1 MRSKI
6 LFATFLTFFLGAC
19 AQNGIRK
26 ANLPPLN
33 PEAII
38 AFYEQHQ
45 VLKDGNDAKI
55 VLAFGKSGFNWIS
68 WQTLIQK
75 FDLSAALAVPLTF
88 KSLFRGE
95 QMSTII
101 AQGNNYNPSLLNL
114 INIEKGPKEIPMR
127 SSSKLPFG
135 NLAHPP
141 VLLVNNVAFSG
152 QPSWKNFTATE
163 KLIESTMPSF
173 QSFVENGLLEKNNVR
188 KDDLEVLD
196 AIQLNDNAKILTLS
210 INTLSNRDDLSKEK
224 RYKSFYINPKGEM
237 TDLTFEEDVR
247 FEGTSTG
254 LNIRFLDAFE
264 SNGDMMV
271 FFWIWDGIK
280 TGYRLYRPSTN
291 TKVDFWH

>member
-1 MRSKI
+1 MRSKV
-6 LFATFLTFFLGAC
+6 LLATFLTFFLGAC
-19 AQNGIRK
+19 AQNGMRK

-45 VLKDGNDAKI
+45 ALKDANDAKI
-55 VLAFGKSGFNWIS
+55 VLAFGKSGFNWTS
-68 WQTLIQK
+68 WQSLTQR
-75 FDLSAALAVPLTF
+75 FDLSAALSMPLNF

-95 QMSTII
+95 QISTLI
-101 AQGNNYNPSLLNL
+101 AQGNINNPGLLNL
-114 INIEKGPKEIPMR
+114 ISIEKGPKEIPMS
-127 SSSKLPFG
+127 SSSKLSFG

-141 VLLVNNVAFSG
+141 VLLLNNVAFSN
-152 QPSWKNFTATE
+152 QPSWKNFIASK
-163 KLIESTMPSF
+163 KLIENTMPSF

-188 KDDLEVLD
+188 KDDMDVLD
-196 AIQLNDNAKILTLS
+196 AVQFNDNAKILTLS
-210 INTLSNRDDLSKEK
+210 INTLSNRDDLSREK
-224 RYKSFYINPKGEM
+224 RYKSFYINSKDEM

-247 FEGTSTG
+247 FEGASTG

-264 SNGDMMV
+264 SNNDMMV

-280 TGYRLYRPSTN
+280 TGYRLYRPATN